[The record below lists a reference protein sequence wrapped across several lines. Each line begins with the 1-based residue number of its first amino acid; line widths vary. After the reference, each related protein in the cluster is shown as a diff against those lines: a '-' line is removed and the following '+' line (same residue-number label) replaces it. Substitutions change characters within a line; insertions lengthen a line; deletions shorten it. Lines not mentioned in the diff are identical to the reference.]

1 MITMHESIYFHK
13 LTEEVKRMH
22 YIEIGQDIVDAI
34 KGGANGSDQDEVTEI
49 VTTIGSFSDY
59 FSELVKMIVGF
70 FKEIYNAIK
79 K

>member
-1 MITMHESIYFHK
+1 
-13 LTEEVKRMH
+13 MH

>member
-34 KGGANGSDQDEVTEI
+34 KGGANGSGKDETTEI
-49 VTTIGSFSDY
+49 VDAINGFSTYFSD
-59 FSELVKMIVGF
+59 LVKMIVEF
-70 FKEIYNAIK
+70 CKEVYNAIK

>member
-1 MITMHESIYFHK
+1 
-13 LTEEVKRMH
+13 MH

-34 KGGANGSDQDEVTEI
+34 KGGANGSDQDEATEI
-49 VTTIGSFSDY
+49 VTTIGKFGDY